1 MNKEKLEVQSE
12 ELEQELNKLAAILSE
27 DRRQIAHTIEKA
39 IDAHLH
45 DLQMPHA
52 KFEVAIESLETFNSQ
67 GKDSVEFLIRTNLG
81 DDLHPLSKIASGG
94 EISRVMLAIK
104 TVLFLGDTIN
114 TVIFDEIDTGISGLA
129 AQKVAEKLALI
140 AKDRQVLCITHLPQ
154 IAAMG
159 DAHYLIEKWATDNKT
174 TTYLKSLELPAIHE
188 ELCRLMGGIISES
201 TLQSAA
207 ELKNRAVDYKNQL
220 A

>member
-1 MNKEKLEVQSE
+1 MH
-12 ELEQELNKLAAILSE
+12 LS
-27 DRRQIAHTIEKA
+27 DSRKQIAREIEGA
-39 IDAHLH
+39 IDDHLH

-52 KFEVAIESLETFNSQ
+52 KFEVAIDELETFNSY
-67 GKDSVEFLIRTNLG
+67 GKNDVEFLIRTNLG
-81 DDLHPLSKIASGG
+81 EDLHPLSKIASGG

-104 TVLFLGDTIN
+104 TVLVLGDTIN

-140 AKDRQVLCITHLPQ
+140 GKDRQVLCITHLPQ

-159 DAHYLIEKWATDNKT
+159 DSHYLIEKSALENKT
-174 TTYLKSLELPAIHE
+174 TTHLKCLEVPAIHE
-188 ELCRLMGGIISES
+188 ELCRLMGGMISES

-207 ELKNRAVDYKNQL
+207 ELKNRANVFKQKL
-220 A
+220 S